1 MAGRNNGGTM
11 GGTMAC
17 KYDVRDRVQRPPCK
31 YLFVDLENL
40 AFIADSLQHL
50 SFACKRSRTEFRA
63 YCAPNHAWAS
73 RATHLSRSSEKEA
86 VDVRIVCDAAIIANR
101 MVDADILLVTDDLFG
116 RTLAAELSAVTHAT
130 FSGSLPQRWMQQLG
144 NMPSFEAF
152 FESIG
157 VHRERAS
164 RAASACSGSMSGH
177 SHAVT
182 RTRASW
188 SRPAS
193 SFGSMSRKRK
203 VKPILK
209 SPRPAVPPG
218 PVMPSGPR
226 RWPKGVSPSPAKEV
240 GTIARWNDK
249 GFGFISPHSGGP
261 DIFVHISAISIEDTA
276 GVQQRRQLHQLTRWD
291 VEFTRARNDKGLKA
305 THVSGPGGKAL
316 PADA

>member
-1 MAGRNNGGTM
+1 M
-11 GGTMAC
+11 
-17 KYDVRDRVQRPPCK
+17 
-31 YLFVDLENL
+31 
-40 AFIADSLQHL
+40 
-50 SFACKRSRTEFRA
+50 SRTEFRA

-73 RATHLSRSSEKEA
+73 RATHLSNSSEKEA
-86 VDVRIVCDAAIIANR
+86 VDVRIVCDAAVIANR
-101 MVDADILLVTDDLFG
+101 IVDADILLVTDDLFG
-116 RTLAAELSAVTHAT
+116 HTLAAELSAVTHAT
-130 FSGSLPQRWMQQLG
+130 FSGSLPQRWMQQLLFCKDE
-144 NMPSFEAF
+144 MPSFEAF

-193 SFGSMSRKRK
+193 SVGSMSSKRK
-203 VKPILK
+203 VKSILK
-209 SPRPAVPPG
+209 SSRPAVPPG